1 MAELK
6 DITIGSVWYYTPDNN
21 RKYKVIDIYPSGD
34 HIPDAEKM
42 VIIRLEGRLPVS
54 TFRVSHTLT
63 EKMAVEELQ
72 PVGKLRI

>member
-1 MAELK
+1 MTELK
-6 DITIGSVWYYTPDNN
+6 DITIGSVWQYAPDNN

-34 HIPDAEKM
+34 HVPDAGKL

-63 EKMAVEELQ
+63 ERMAQEELQ
-72 PVGKLRI
+72 PVRSLRI

>member
-1 MAELK
+1 MADIK
-6 DITIGSVWYYTPDNN
+6 DITIGSVWQYAPDNN

-34 HIPDAEKM
+34 HVPDAGKL

-63 EKMAVEELQ
+63 ERMAQEELQ
-72 PVGKLRI
+72 PVRSLRI

>member
-1 MAELK
+1 MADLK
-6 DITIGSVWYYTPDNN
+6 DITIGSVWQYAPDNN

-34 HIPDAEKM
+34 HVPDAGKL

-63 EKMAVEELQ
+63 ERMAQEELQ
-72 PVGKLRI
+72 PVRSLRI